1 MALYERSSTDQ
12 LGQDSTWPGLK
23 FPENTFTM
31 PCGLTNNWL
40 SDLELKEVDE
50 VTGEGM
56 LKFI

>member
-1 MALYERSSTDQ
+1 
-12 LGQDSTWPGLK
+12 
-23 FPENTFTM
+23 M